1 MNKLL
6 QSIIILI
13 GVMALG
19 YSLNAI
25 GNFFGIDPGIY
36 MIFLLFICALGV
48 FYAVL
53 PQSRGSAFS
62 L

>member
-6 QSIIILI
+6 HSIIILL

-25 GNFFGIDPGIY
+25 GNFFGIDPGDY
-36 MIFLLFICALGV
+36 MMFLLFICALGV
-48 FYAVL
+48 FYAIL
-53 PQSRGSAFS
+53 PQNRGSAFS